1 MEIKRSFQKDMESEL
16 LEVICENLN
25 LNEKTRL
32 PLKGE
37 IGYNDGFPDIKR
49 TQAEHESRRKW
60 QDLTS
65 KWQDLTSEPLT
76 SNFRNTQS
84 TPEIPDV
91 QIRPFQVPDLV
102 WNSSKPL
109 ETS

>member
-49 TQAEHESRRKW
+49 TQAEHESRRE
-60 QDLTS
+60 
-65 KWQDLTSEPLT
+65 WQDLTSEPLT